1 MLVYCRNM
9 SLSFNLARWAILFC
23 MDIKSLAKRLAH
35 MFGPRNQH
43 SNLESRSVAS
53 PKNAENIQWL
63 LAIEAEPNSG
73 ADSLPSVGAEIV
85 VTTAAG
91 QH

>member
-1 MLVYCRNM
+1 MLAYCRNM

-43 SNLESRSVAS
+43 SNLESRSVAT
-53 PKNAENIQWL
+53 PKSETIHCL
-63 LAIEAEPNSG
+63 LAMDAKSNLS
-73 ADSLPSVGAEIV
+73 ADSLPSVSAEIV
-85 VTTAAG
+85 ATTAAG